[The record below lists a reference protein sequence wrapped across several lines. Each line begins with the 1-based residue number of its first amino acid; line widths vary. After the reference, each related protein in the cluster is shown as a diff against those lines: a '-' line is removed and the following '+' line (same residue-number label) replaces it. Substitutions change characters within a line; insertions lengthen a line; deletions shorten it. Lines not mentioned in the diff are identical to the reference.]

1 MQNGVFKLYF
11 KLTLKDKNNYLYV
24 NKIINLMKNLLYF
37 FAIISFFAFT
47 ACSGGSSEGNAAE
60 ETAVEPAVETVEEAA
75 TDSAATEETEEATE
89 EGGE

>member
-1 MQNGVFKLYF
+1 MNEQK
-11 KLTLKDKNNYLYV
+11 
-24 NKIINLMKNLLYF
+24 INLMKNLLYF

-60 ETAVEPAVETVEEAA
+60 ETVVEPAVETVEEAA
-75 TDSAATEETEEATE
+75 TDSAATEETEEATG